1 MKNRLIKIATLIFP
15 FLIISG
21 GKIQAQ
27 DLTNGGMSTNTAFY
41 IVAGFVFVI
50 ALIVLVVAVMVFR
63 LLKFIVKQ
71 DAIKKAEEAGIT
83 LVEEAGWWSKFF
95 VKANDLIPIEKEDTI
110 LLDHNYDGIREL
122 DNHLPP
128 WWKWLFYLSIVF
140 AVVYMLGYHVI
151 GNMPLPEEEYN
162 NEMAIANEAALLRLA
177 NAPVENI
184 DQSNVVLV
192 EDPEQL
198 ALGKKVYMSNCSQ
211 CHKELGEGGIGPNLT
226 DEYWIHG
233 GSIGEIFTTIK
244 VGIPAKG
251 MISWASILSPTQMQ
265 NVTSYIVTLK
275 GTNPPNAKAPQGD
288 LYTPAMDSEDENI
301 VADSLQVTE
310 VN

>member
-41 IVAGFVFVI
+41 IVAGFVFLI

-211 CHKELGEGGIGPNLT
+211 CHKDLGEGGIGPNLT

>member
-41 IVAGFVFVI
+41 IVAGFVFLI